1 MDGLEKEKRN
11 AESKLSRLN
20 ERVMILQWK
29 HLEEEDK
36 LHSSTGAA
44 QTVQEIA
51 SLEATE
57 RWLKGKADLA
67 ETTIELA
74 NIELA
79 ISRAEKTA
87 ESGSAAILKFEVRLA
102 RAESVHASEN
112 VQVARTAVRLSEVR
126 IKHARNEGEKERCEK
141 SFEHASRVL
150 ECAIDHHKNA
160 IDHHKNA
167 NENLRIALKELDLST
182 TGLDASEGGRSS
194 R

>member
-1 MDGLEKEKRN
+1 MDGFAKEKRN

-20 ERVMILQWK
+20 ERVMILESK

-67 ETTIELA
+67 EVAIELA
-74 NIELA
+74 KIELA
-79 ISRAEKTA
+79 ISRAEMTA
-87 ESGSAAILKFEVRLA
+87 ESGSTAIVKFEVSLA
-102 RAESVHASEN
+102 RAESVHASEK
-112 VQVARTAVRLSEVR
+112 VEIARTAVTLSEVR
-126 IKHARNEGEKERCEK
+126 IKHARNEREKELFEK
-141 SFEHASRVL
+141 AFEYAM
-150 ECAIDHHKNA
+150 DHHKNA

-182 TGLDASEGGRSS
+182 SGLDASEGARSGR
-194 R
+194 

>member
-1 MDGLEKEKRN
+1 MEREKRN
-11 AESKLSRLN
+11 AESKLSKLN
-20 ERVMILQWK
+20 ERVMMLESK

-36 LHSSTGAA
+36 LYSSTGAV

-67 ETTIELA
+67 EAAIELA
-74 NIELA
+74 KIELA
-79 ISRAEKTA
+79 ISRAEMTA
-87 ESGSAAILKFEVRLA
+87 ESGSAAMLKFEVRLA
-102 RAESVHASEN
+102 RAESVHASEK
-112 VQVARTAVRLSEVR
+112 VEIARTAVRLSEVR
-126 IKHARNEGEKERCEK
+126 IKHARDEREKERFEK
-141 SFEHASRVL
+141 ALEHAMDHHKN
-150 ECAIDHHKNA
+150 AIDHHKNA